1 MGDHVLRKSLVASSL
16 IVVIVASATA
26 AAWAAVPT
34 KVIQGWQ
41 DSAPEVL
48 QLTVLSKQEASATRP
63 WVAGG
68 GSVTTTEVT
77 LTAKVNEVRR
87 TASGV
92 ATGSVITVRYGVTR
106 YEPLPGPPDGNQG
119 IVLNVAEE
127 ATAYLKQTN
136 KDAFELACPVGCLTK
151 R

>member
-1 MGDHVLRKSLVASSL
+1 MLRKSFVASSL
-16 IVVIVASATA
+16 VGVIIAGTTTA
-26 AAWAAVPT
+26 AGSAVPS

-41 DSAPEVL
+41 QSAPEVL
-48 QLTVLSKQEASATRP
+48 QLTVLSKQEASARRP
-63 WVAGG
+63 WAAGG
-68 GSVTTTEVT
+68 GSMTTTDVT
-77 LTAKVNEVRR
+77 LTGKVNEVRR

-92 ATGSVITVRYGVTR
+92 APGSVITVRYRITR

-136 KDAFELACPVGCLTK
+136 KDTFELACPVGCLTK

>member
-1 MGDHVLRKSLVASSL
+1 MLRKSFLASSL
-16 IVVIVASATA
+16 VGVIIAGATTPVG
-26 AAWAAVPT
+26 AAVPT

-41 DSAPEVL
+41 HSAPEVL
-48 QLTVLSKQEASATRP
+48 QLTVLSKQEASTRRP

-68 GSVTTTEVT
+68 GSMTTTEVT
-77 LTAKVNEVRR
+77 LMAKVNEVRR
-87 TASGV
+87 TTSGV
-92 ATGSVITVRYGVTR
+92 APGSVIMVRYRITR

-119 IVLNVAEE
+119 IVLNIADE

-136 KDAFELACPVGCLTK
+136 KDTFELACPVGCLTK